1 MDHIKQD
8 INKRPVSWAARLAV
22 ALALLGAMTSLAA
35 CGGGSDDSSTSA
47 TTGAGGAGPTA
58 ASGGTANASDK
69 GVQYSQC
76 MREHGIKDFP
86 DPVDGHVL
94 LQSGP
99 GSDLNPNLPA
109 FQAADK
115 ACKSLQPA
123 GDQNDK
129 IGSGGPG
136 GEAVLAFAKCMRK
149 NGVPKFPDPKI
160 NGAQVQMG
168 IDPSS
173 GVDPNSAS
181 FKAAQAKCGNATPGG
196 APSGATP

>member
-1 MDHIKQD
+1 MDHIKQE
-8 INKRPVSWAARLAV
+8 INKRHVSRAARLAV
-22 ALALLGAMTSLAA
+22 AVALLGAMASLAA
-35 CGGGSDDSSTSA
+35 CGGGSNHASTSA
-47 TTGAGGAGPTA
+47 TSSAGGGKAD
-58 ASGGTANASDK
+58 ASDQ
-69 GVQYSQC
+69 GVKYSQC

-123 GDQNDK
+123 GGQNDK
-129 IGSGGPG
+129 LGSGGPG
-136 GEAVLAFAKCMRK
+136 GEAILAFAKCMRK

-160 NGAQVQMG
+160 NGGQVQMG

-181 FKAAQAKCGNATPGG
+181 FKAAQAKCGSAMPGG
-196 APSGATP
+196 ASSGATP